1 MNITITTLSCIII
14 YLVISKV
21 MQRAEIKSLRDKLE
35 LKCRKVNEIIVD
47 NKNKIVV
54 LHVENGMLTHDMRE
68 DINKNFQGF
77 KDKGYYVIA
86 IDKTFNVMEK
96 HFSQE
101 LAHKFRSEITSK
113 EDT

>member
-1 MNITITTLSCIII
+1 
-14 YLVISKV
+14 
-21 MQRAEIKSLRDKLE
+21 MQRSEIKSLRDKLE
-35 LKCRKVNEIIVD
+35 YKSKKVNEIIVD

-54 LHVENGMLTHDMRE
+54 LHVENGMLTHDVRE
-68 DINKNFQGF
+68 DINKDFQRL

-101 LAHKFRSEITSK
+101 LAHEFRSEITSK
-113 EDT
+113 EDE